1 MRSLSLFTVLLFLLL
16 TGCTKDELQTV
27 QLTGNY
33 INTPDPSAGFYTV
46 ALPND
51 TKVQVPK
58 KYFVSGE
65 DKVLGAIDA
74 SRSVLDVKNVV
85 YKEFAFQ
92 FELTFDVTVYN
103 AKGEFIKWTGTAVSY
118 PNNTGNSWQ
127 YVKGGSEKFKGV
139 SGWCNTSLATN
150 PVNGVHTL
158 AVIQGEVVYVK

>member
-1 MRSLSLFTVLLFLLL
+1 MRSLSLFSVLLVLLL

-33 INTPDPSAGFYTV
+33 INTPDLTAGFYIVT
-46 ALPND
+46 LPDD

-74 SRSVLDVKNVV
+74 ARSILEVKNVT
-85 YKEFAFQ
+85 YKTFAFQ
-92 FELTFDVTVYN
+92 FELTFDVTLYN
-103 AKGEFIKWTGTAVSY
+103 AKGEFINWTGTAVSY
-118 PNNTGNSWQ
+118 PDNTGNSWQ
-127 YVKGGSEKFKGV
+127 YVKGGSDKFKGV
-139 SGWCNTSLATN
+139 SGWSNTTLATN